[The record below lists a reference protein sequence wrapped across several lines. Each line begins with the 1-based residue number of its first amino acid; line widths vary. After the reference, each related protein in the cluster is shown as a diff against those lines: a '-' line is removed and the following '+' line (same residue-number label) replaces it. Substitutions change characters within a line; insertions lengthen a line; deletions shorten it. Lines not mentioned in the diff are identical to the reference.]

1 MLIHEYLR
9 TTNWNRKRTRNG
21 YSVLLGNTVS
31 SFRNL
36 LHVCWEKGLDKL
48 INLSFLLCKCFPAHN
63 LLILWS
69 SVCLQCWLW
78 HDPQPS
84 EPWNLS
90 AFYFKT
96 SGKRPE
102 EDFPGT
108 WTGIVRVMSSSVL
121 AINART
127 WDQKYLFS
135 SINLFLCVFETCKA
149 ILNTWSKASISC
161 QYCWGQGS
169 QDNHFSLYTLSYGT
183 FNHRNI

>member
-21 YSVLLGNTVS
+21 YSALGNTIS

-63 LLILWS
+63 LLILRS
-69 SVCLQCWLW
+69 SVCLQGWLW

-84 EPWNLS
+84 EHWNLS

-102 EDFPGT
+102 EDFPGA
-108 WTGIVRVMSSSVL
+108 WTGILRVRSRSVP

-127 WDQKYLFS
+127 REQKYLFS
-135 SINLFLCVFETCKA
+135 SVNLFLCVFETGKV
-149 ILNTWSKASISC
+149 ILNTRSNTGISC
-161 QYCWGQGS
+161 QYRWGPGS
-169 QDNHFSLYTLSYGT
+169 QENPVSIHTLSYGP
-183 FNHRNI
+183 FNRINT